1 MYLQLILYTTDHLNY
16 NSAAAWKAQV
26 QQLVVLKM
34 QKSTWKWDLPKL
46 TNNTK
51 IKYFLYSSKYISK
64 ISWWLISQNV
74 SNLLISM
81 VASSVWCI
89 AYKACYRFPVTIDTE
104 ILHFYLQLHT
114 MRWPDLTSGPI
125 RVQYLV
131 MWQSYHQSEERSNVR
146 SPGISHLTAQVN
158 EKLHRSVMIVELC
171 NCSNKDVIKL

>member
-89 AYKACYRFPVTIDTE
+89 AYKACYRFPVTLETE
-104 ILHFYLQLHT
+104 ILYFYLQLHT

-131 MWQSYHQSEERSNVR
+131 MWHSHHQSEERFNVR

-158 EKLHRSVMIVELC
+158 EKLHRSVMITAANFL
-171 NCSNKDVIKL
+171 